1 MQRFRLCHVAY
12 MSTKKADDFIIGTG
26 KLHSVEDFAKI
37 AFKYVNLNYKDFL
50 RIDKKFKREK
60 IVKQD

>member
-1 MQRFRLCHVAY
+1 MWLICQQ
-12 MSTKKADDFIIGTG
+12 KKADDFIIGTG

-50 RIDKKFKREK
+50 RIDKKFKEKK